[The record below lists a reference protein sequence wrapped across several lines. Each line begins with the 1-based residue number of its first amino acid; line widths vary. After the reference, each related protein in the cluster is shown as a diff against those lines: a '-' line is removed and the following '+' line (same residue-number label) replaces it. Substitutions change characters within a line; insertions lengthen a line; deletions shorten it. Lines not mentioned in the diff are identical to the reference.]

1 MIHKWPDGT
10 RKSTHNAFNWRENS
24 LGVLCVK
31 FVPPTPARSKDMHS
45 NGSIYSY
52 GKAKTRDT
60 TPHTITKHGKGKM
73 FTINKE
79 IP

>member
-1 MIHKWPDGT
+1 MMHKWPDGT
-10 RKSTHNAFNWRENS
+10 PKSMHNAFNWRENAK
-24 LGVLCVK
+24 GVLLVK
-31 FVPPTPARSKDMHS
+31 FTPPVAARSKDMHS

-52 GKAKTRDT
+52 AKAKRDT

>member
-1 MIHKWPDGT
+1 MTHKWPDGT
-10 RKSTHNAFNWRENS
+10 PKSMHNSFNWRDNS
-24 LGVLCVK
+24 LGILCAK
-31 FVPPTPARSKDMHS
+31 PTPTPARSKDMHS

-52 GKAKTRDT
+52 AKAKTRDT